1 MSNRPIF
8 KRLQYMEDL
17 VLIVYEFITVMFP
30 AMVIIV
36 TFYKQYKKQNN
47 IKNCWYI
54 VLLMVFS
61 VYLFGVYHYTGAGT
75 IYDAKLYGMELK
87 ANQLNLIPFS
97 DTEIDFVA
105 YGLNVVLFIPL
116 GFLLPLIWS
125 NFNKSKL
132 ICIAGT
138 SLSVVIE
145 FSQLL
150 NNRRTDVDDLIL
162 NTIGAMFGLMMFRML
177 LCITKHPSYQTG
189 KYKHEMIIITLV
201 TFFCRFFVYNE
212 FGAAKVLF
220 GF

>member
-1 MSNRPIF
+1 
-8 KRLQYMEDL
+8 MEDL
-17 VLIVYEFITVMFP
+17 VLIGFEFISVMLP
-30 AMVIIV
+30 AIIIIAI
-36 TFYKQYKKQNN
+36 FHKRYKKQNN
-47 IKNCWYI
+47 INNCWYI
-54 VLLMVFS
+54 ALLMVFS

-75 IYDAKLYGMELK
+75 IYDVKLYGMELK
-87 ANQLNLIPFS
+87 AEQLNLIPFS

-132 ICIAGT
+132 VFIAGA

-145 FSQLL
+145 FSQFL

-162 NTIGAMFGLMMFRML
+162 NTIGAILGIMLFRIL
-177 LCITKHPSYQTG
+177 SRITKRHSSQTG
-189 KYKHEMIIITLV
+189 KYKHEMIILTLV
-201 TFFCRFFVYNE
+201 TFLCRFFVYNE